1 MFLFIFFNA
10 QVLLLDEPTS
20 ALDPVAT
27 ANIEDVVMSLSR
39 KGLTIIIVSHS
50 LKQIQRIASIV
61 CVLVKGE
68 VVEISKPNE
77 LGSSNHPVIKQFIE
91 AS

>member
-1 MFLFIFFNA
+1 M

-20 ALDPVAT
+20 ALDPLST
-27 ANIEDVVMSLSR
+27 SNIEDVVTSLSR
-39 KGLTIIIVSHS
+39 NGLTIIIVSHS
-50 LKQIQRIASIV
+50 IKQIQKIASIV

-68 VVEISKPNE
+68 VVEISKPSE
-77 LGSSNHPVIKQFIE
+77 LGSSNHPLIRQFME